1 MDQED
6 RIYTSEMISMQHYII
21 DSNHGNETQPN
32 KDFKVFKT
40 HPANDRLITLTIRIY
55 DTD

>member
-6 RIYTSEMISMQHYII
+6 RIYASEMISMQHYII